1 MSRKFIAA
9 ALFLSTVAAAHESTI
24 LEQLRYSMYRYQ
36 GISRGFP
43 VKVQIDN
50 VKPEDALVLNRVYP
64 FPGEEGQ
71 FTGVRF
77 TPKKTFGVSEVDF
90 TAPNGA
96 KFGVNCTVDED
107 RIVNLYVITD
117 STPDNNALPDVSV
130 VVPGQVGVADGNVLF
145 TVTLSQP
152 LWIQPG
158 ESVFVAIEH
167 PGVSPDVGCLT
178 TAAVGPDDKEQEFW
192 SYATSAPNNWTG
204 FEDLGIYEKPL
215 VSVSGTMVF

>member
-1 MSRKFIAA
+1 MVASCAA
-9 ALFLSTVAAAHESTI
+9 ATVERKSAAHESTI

-50 VKPEDALVLNRVYP
+50 VKPEDAVVLNRVYP

-107 RIVNLYVITD
+107 RIINLYVFTD
-117 STPDNNALPDVSV
+117 SRCPMSRWWCPARS
-130 VVPGQVGVADGNVLF
+130 A
-145 TVTLSQP
+145 SR
-152 LWIQPG
+152 
-158 ESVFVAIEH
+158 
-167 PGVSPDVGCLT
+167 
-178 TAAVGPDDKEQEFW
+178 TATCC
-192 SYATSAPNNWTG
+192 SR
-204 FEDLGIYEKPL
+204 
-215 VSVSGTMVF
+215 